1 MAIVPQYALSN
12 GAELTLHRRDMLVRN
27 RTQSGYSL
35 VESQTNQTCSISFLQ
50 LAEFI
55 KSPGTRIQKTR
66 SDAGDRITQR
76 LGGYTTSKSLSFDQ
90 QENGRFNFCLCS
102 AIQGWRDEERR
113 YSGNPNF
120 DVSINKLDQR
130 ENRIHIKKAAEA
142 LFGKTILIDSGKG
155 GTHTSWTMHRGRT
168 LIKYFR
174 RFESLA
180 PDENPMDALVTL
192 EHLRG
197 NRARRISHRVCEL
210 MTQAWQ
216 EIGFDNK
223 STSPANVMRHLEVLI
238 REENALRKRNN
249 LQKLIRP
256 SPSVLLEH
264 RKSMMTPLEYL
275 IATKGE
281 RYSKNK
287 RGRGST
293 DFRALLIGEY
303 CEIDECKASL
313 ISSAKAIGTWE
324 SLSSEDKDTLEKV
337 DKWIRSRLTILV
349 MIDVAS
355 RMPLAWV
362 ISDQPKAIATL
373 ELLRMATRDKMR
385 ERNPYGCKGFPAAAT
400 GILHIKS
407 DNGIALRN
415 SRVLRVALGMNAIF
429 TIARAYSATDKP
441 YVERMFG
448 TVESVLLKIIHGYT
462 GRKPGELPGYDAV
475 KNGALVIDELY
486 GILTRFLIDEYPSMR
501 HAGADMAYHRP
512 HEVYQRINQ
521 DRGQIPPLDPVIRRI
536 HLGFE
541 EKVTPSDEGVR
552 VFGGIWFNSDQ
563 FQRELEECRN
573 LASGHTIG
581 KIPVF
586 VDPDDMSR
594 ATALLPG
601 VKEPIEVFLQITAFA
616 DLTLPEILEDLS
628 SYRKENPQVTEIY
641 EDMIM
646 SARRD
651 RHEQLKAIGVERGLS
666 RSFST
671 VEECRAKAANLL
683 RGSRLIPT
691 TKIPFPASSGTV
703 SAQDRPRISFPLGDM
718 KDVVEGEAIP
728 VQQPEQ
734 SVGLR
739 SAPET
744 PTAQTTMDPSTV
756 ASKAPRKAKKGA
768 ASLPDDLILGRP
780 KQLKELE

>member
-1 MAIVPQYALSN
+1 MTIVPRYALPN
-12 GAELTLHRRDMLVRN
+12 GAELALQGRDMIVRD
-27 RTQSGYSL
+27 RTEAGYTLIEAQS
-35 VESQTNQTCSISFLQ
+35 NQTSNISFIQ
-50 LAEFI
+50 LAELI
-55 KSPGTRIQKTR
+55 KLPGTRIQNTR
-66 SDAGDRITQR
+66 PETGDRISRR
-76 LGGYTTSKSLSFDQ
+76 LGGYTTSKSLSLEQ
-90 QENGRFNFCLCS
+90 QENARFNFCLCS

-113 YSGNPNF
+113 VSANPNF
-120 DVSINKLDQR
+120 DVSIKKLDQR
-130 ENRIHIKKAAEA
+130 ENRIRIKNAAEA
-142 LFGKTILIDSGKG
+142 LFGKNILINAGRG
-155 GTHTSWTMHRGRT
+155 GAHTSWTMHRGRT

-180 PDENPMDALVTL
+180 PDENPLDALVTL

-210 MTQAWQ
+210 MSQAWD
-216 EIGFDNK
+216 EIGLDSK
-223 STSPANVMRHLEVLI
+223 CTSSANVMRHLEVLI
-238 REENALRKRNN
+238 WEENEQRLRN
-249 LQKLIRP
+249 KLPKLVKP

-264 RKSMMTPLEYL
+264 RKSMLTPLEYS

-293 DFRALLIGEY
+293 DVRALLVGEY
-303 CEIDECKASL
+303 VEIDECKASL
-313 ISSAKAIGTWE
+313 ITSCKAMGTWE
-324 SLSSEDKDTLEKV
+324 SLSSEDKDALEKV
-337 DKWIRSRLTILV
+337 DKWIQSRLTILV

-362 ISDQPKAIATL
+362 ISDQPKAVATL
-373 ELLRMATRDKMR
+373 ELLRMATRDKIR
-385 ERNPYGCKGFPAAAT
+385 ERDRYGCRGFPAEAT
-400 GILHIKS
+400 GIVHIKS
-407 DNGIALRN
+407 DNGTGLRN
-415 SRVLRVALGMNAIF
+415 SRVLEAALGMNSIF

-462 GRKPGELPGYDAV
+462 GRKPGDLPGYDAI

-486 GILTRFLIDEYPSMR
+486 GILTRFMIDEYPSMR
-501 HAGADMAYHRP
+501 HGGADMAYHRP
-512 HEVYQRINQ
+512 YEVYQRINQ
-521 DRGQIPPLDPVIRRI
+521 TRGQIPPLDPVIRRI

-552 VFGGIWFNSDQ
+552 VFGGIWFNSDE

-573 LASGHTIG
+573 LASGHKIG
-581 KIPVF
+581 KISVF
-586 VDPDDMSR
+586 VDPDDMRR

-601 VKEPIEVFLQITAFA
+601 VNEPIEVFLQITAFA
-616 DLTLPEILEDLS
+616 DLTLPEILEDLG

-671 VEECRAKAANLL
+671 VEECRAKAGNLL
-683 RGSRLIPT
+683 RGARLIPA
-691 TKIPFPASSGTV
+691 TKIPFPASSETFLPH
-703 SAQDRPRISFPLGDM
+703 DRPRISFALGDM
-718 KDVVEGEAIP
+718 EDVVEGEAIS

-734 SVGLR
+734 SVGIR

-744 PTAQTTMDPSTV
+744 PTAQTTMSHSPV

-768 ASLPDDLILGRP
+768 ASLPVDLILGRP